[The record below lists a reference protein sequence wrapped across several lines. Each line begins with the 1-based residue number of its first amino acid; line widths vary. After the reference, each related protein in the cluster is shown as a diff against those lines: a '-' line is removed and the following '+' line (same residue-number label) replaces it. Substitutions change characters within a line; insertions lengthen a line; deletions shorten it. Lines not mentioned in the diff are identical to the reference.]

1 MLVLVRIFETI
12 EDADVVLDDYDELST
27 IRAAQCSCTHS
38 VVSAT
43 VSS

>member
-1 MLVLVRIFETI
+1 MLVLVRIFEI
-12 EDADVVLDDYDELST
+12 SEVADVVDDYDELST